1 MEKIKLGIIGVG
13 SVVREI
19 YQYLYYKSAY
29 SDLLEIV
36 AIADINEEYRN
47 WFGNKYGIKE
57 KFRFVSY
64 RDMITECDLDAV
76 HINTPDDLHFEPV
89 LYSLKNGLDVQ
100 IPKPTA
106 TSIKEVHEMISVAK
120 QHKRYFGV
128 DFHKRDDPRLIE
140 LKNRYKSGRYGE
152 LQIADWWMV
161 DALKVSDPN
170 YTPRFFASPTFS
182 SDNTPAS
189 FLTVHM
195 IDSLMMVVNL
205 KPTFVQAFGYSQ
217 KMPSLKPISVSGY
230 DLIDTTVTF
239 ENNALAHI
247 ITGWHLPN
255 SAPDLTVQSSRMIC
269 TDGWIDIPVDNGGFV
284 EIHNEGHLWSNPL
297 FRTFEDN
304 GNVSGFGI
312 TYPGKIFESILKFR
326 NGKIS
331 NEDYMNKLN
340 PFETGFYAT
349 LVLQGIEES
358 LKAPLRENN
367 GVKIGKEIDLMELIF
382 NEIGEK
388 GLDLY

>member
-64 RDMITECDLDAV
+64 KDMITECDLDAV

-89 LYSLKNGLDVQ
+89 LYCLKNDLDVQ

-106 TSIKEVHEMISVAK
+106 TNIKEVHEMISVAK

-152 LQIADWWMV
+152 L
-161 DALKVSDPN
+161 
-170 YTPRFFASPTFS
+170 
-182 SDNTPAS
+182 
-189 FLTVHM
+189 
-195 IDSLMMVVNL
+195 
-205 KPTFVQAFGYSQ
+205 
-217 KMPSLKPISVSGY
+217 
-230 DLIDTTVTF
+230 
-239 ENNALAHI
+239 
-247 ITGWHLPN
+247 
-255 SAPDLTVQSSRMIC
+255 
-269 TDGWIDIPVDNGGFV
+269 
-284 EIHNEGHLWSNPL
+284 
-297 FRTFEDN
+297 
-304 GNVSGFGI
+304 
-312 TYPGKIFESILKFR
+312 
-326 NGKIS
+326 
-331 NEDYMNKLN
+331 
-340 PFETGFYAT
+340 
-349 LVLQGIEES
+349 
-358 LKAPLRENN
+358 
-367 GVKIGKEIDLMELIF
+367 
-382 NEIGEK
+382 
-388 GLDLY
+388 